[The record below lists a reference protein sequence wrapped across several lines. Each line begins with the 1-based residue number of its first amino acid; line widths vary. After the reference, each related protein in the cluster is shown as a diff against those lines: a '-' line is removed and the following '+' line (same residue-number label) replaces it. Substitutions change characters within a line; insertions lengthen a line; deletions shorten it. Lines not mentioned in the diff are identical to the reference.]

1 MDLVVKKQI
10 IGGLAIVFVVL
21 VFFPLFFSGNGYKER
36 HLPSIIPERPAA
48 ETFQNIEPLLRPLA
62 QTKQI
67 GAEKKSAPNSKENN
81 ESADTA
87 DIANLDQQGVPVA
100 WTLQLASFKD
110 AANARALR
118 KQLLKAGHKVY
129 SRKNGSLVKVYVG
142 PELNKERLEAL
153 KKGLK
158 EEFALD
164 GLLVRFTT
172 Q

>member
-1 MDLVVKKQI
+1 MELVVKKQI
-10 IGGLAIVFVVL
+10 IGALAVIFILL
-21 VFFPLFFSGNGYKER
+21 VMFPFLFDGAGYKER
-36 HLPSIIPERPAA
+36 HLPSIIPAKPEVA
-48 ETFQNIEPLLRPLA
+48 TFKNIEPLLKPLPRTSQVAPPKVKDKGVDNLAEEVA
-62 QTKQI
+62 QV
-67 GAEKKSAPNSKENN
+67 
-81 ESADTA
+81 
-87 DIANLDQQGVPVA
+87 DQQGVPVA

-129 SRKNGSLVKVYVG
+129 SRQNGTLVKVYVG
-142 PELNKERLEAL
+142 PELKKQRLEAL

-158 EEFALD
+158 EQFGLD

>member
-1 MDLVVKKQI
+1 MVYMELVNKKKI
-10 IGGLAIVFVVL
+10 VGALAIAFIIM

-36 HLPSIIPERPAA
+36 HLPSIIPDRPATQ
-48 ETFQNIEPLLRPLA
+48 TFDNIEPLLKPLA
-62 QTKQI
+62 DASQVAPMPVPVEDEVLKQVNQ
-67 GAEKKSAPNSKENN
+67 AV
-81 ESADTA
+81 
-87 DIANLDQQGVPVA
+87 LDQQGVPVA

-110 AANARALR
+110 EANARALR

-129 SRKNGSLVKVYVG
+129 TRKNGSLVKVYVG
-142 PELNKERLEAL
+142 PELKKQRLESL

-158 EEFALD
+158 KDFGLD

>member
-1 MDLVVKKQI
+1 MELIVKKQI
-10 IGGLAIVFVVL
+10 IGTLAIIFIVM
-21 VFFPLFFSGNGYKER
+21 VFFPLFFSGDGYKER
-36 HLPSIIPERPAA
+36 HLASIIPPKPATQ
-48 ETFQNIEPLLRPLA
+48 TFQNIEPLLKPLVNT
-62 QTKQI
+62 QQI
-67 GAEKKSAPNSKENN
+67 AAEKS
-81 ESADTA
+81 TA
-87 DIANLDQQGVPVA
+87 QAAHKKVALDQQGVPTA

-129 SRKNGSLVKVYVG
+129 TRQNGSLVKVYVG
-142 PELNKERLEAL
+142 PAIDKQRLEAL

-158 EEFALD
+158 KDFGLD

>member
-1 MDLVVKKQI
+1 MELVVKKQI

-36 HLPSIIPERPAA
+36 HLPSIIPERSVA
-48 ETFQNIEPLLRPLA
+48 ETYQNIEPLLKPLA
-62 QTKQI
+62 ETKQVA
-67 GAEKKSAPNSKENN
+67 AEKKRALGLKESDK
-81 ESADTA
+81 SADTSVVPS
-87 DIANLDQQGVPVA
+87 LDEQGVPVA

-142 PELNKERLEAL
+142 PELNKQRLEVL

>member
-1 MDLVVKKQI
+1 MDLTVKKQI
-10 IGGLAIVFVVL
+10 VGGLAVVFVLL
-21 VFFPLFFSGNGYKER
+21 VFFPLFFTASGYKER
-36 HLPSIIPERPAA
+36 HLPSIIPAKPETA
-48 ETFQNIEPLLRPLA
+48 TFQNIEPLLKPLPS
-62 QTKQI
+62 TKQI
-67 GAEKKSAPNSKENN
+67 APIKKVQTTEKEV
-81 ESADTA
+81 ADLA
-87 DIANLDQQGVPVA
+87 QLDQQGVPVA

-129 SRKNGSLVKVYVG
+129 SRQNGSLVKVYVG
-142 PELNKERLEAL
+142 PELKKQRLEAL

-158 EEFALD
+158 EQFGLD